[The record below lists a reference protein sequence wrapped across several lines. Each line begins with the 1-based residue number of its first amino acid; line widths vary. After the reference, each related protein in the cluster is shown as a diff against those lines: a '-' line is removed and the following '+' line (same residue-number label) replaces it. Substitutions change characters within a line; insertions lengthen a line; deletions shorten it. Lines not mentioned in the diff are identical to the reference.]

1 MIISKKKFDK
11 AIKEAVEN
19 AIVEEQRK
27 MDKYMEDKDN
37 RRHINKSFENI
48 NRRLDKAFSDID
60 RRLTELE
67 SQPSKAIYD
76 SGVACNCS
84 KY

>member
-1 MIISKKKFDK
+1 MIISKKKFDE

-19 AIVEEQRK
+19 AIAEEQRK
-27 MDKYMEDKDN
+27 MDKYMEDSDN

-48 NRRLDKAFSDID
+48 NRRLDKAFTDID
-60 RRLTELE
+60 KRLTELE
-67 SQPSKAIYD
+67 SQPVKAVYD
-76 SGVACNCS
+76 NGIACNCP

>member
-1 MIISKKKFDK
+1 MIISKKKFDE

-19 AIVEEQRK
+19 AIAEERRK
-27 MDKYMEDKDN
+27 MDKYMETENN
-37 RRHINKSFENI
+37 RRYIGNSFENI
-48 NRRLDKAFSDID
+48 NRRLDKALSDID

-67 SQPSKAIYD
+67 SQPVKTVYD
-76 SGVACNCS
+76 SSVACNCS

>member
-1 MIISKKKFDK
+1 MIISKKKFDE
-11 AIKEAVEN
+11 AIKEAIEN
-19 AIVEEQRK
+19 AIAEERRK
-27 MDKYMEDKDN
+27 MDKYMEDENN
-37 RRHINKSFENI
+37 RRYIGNSFENI

-67 SQPSKAIYD
+67 SQPVKTVYD

>member
-19 AIVEEQRK
+19 AIEEEHRK
-27 MDKYMEDKDN
+27 MDKYMEQENDRRYIGDRFDN
-37 RRHINKSFENI
+37 IRQ
-48 NRRLDKAFSDID
+48 RLDKAFSDID

-67 SQPSKAIYD
+67 NQSTKVVYD
-76 SGVACNCS
+76 SGIVCS
-84 KY
+84 SPKY